1 MDAYRRYRLDM
12 ESSYYLQP
20 AITLMF
26 LLVQIA
32 SLFFLVGLVIQSI
45 TDQTILGYTTLAFCV
60 LGAVIYSVVIL
71 LPHAASLSSFRNPLS
86 DLIQSLKIVF
96 GRAGPQ
102 WASKIDE
109 CLGEIFYTHLIMS
122 PDPSRVDAAAAEIAD
137 PRFKEESVQS
147 LCLKEAPERMLT
159 RFRRLALAPADDRS
173 IQNESLSNYLLSFLR
188 FAHHFEIRMQTL
200 ETDPARFYTLR
211 KLLEPG
217 YPLHQLNSLVKP
229 LLSLQLSLKIELH
242 CLSRKLPDADR
253 EPRCIMDFHQSEMD
267 DLLWEVSL
275 EDILPGHRQRLI
287 LAACCGVLQGVRSGK
302 NLKVMSAN
310 VLSLCLAEA
319 YCALSAPGTTN
330 WVQTVQDEEHD
341 IVKTLAP
348 KVLPQLYVAMMTG
361 SDDIV
366 TTPLLDTPSLA
377 TGMPH
382 RTLWT
387 HTIRMLSQ
395 HPGLNAD
402 LFNPESIDIISYV
415 VVFEDRDVRED
426 GLRLLA
432 SLGASSERTMPQLTS
447 ALVAKVGIGLKH
459 ESQSQSLGTIEF
471 VSAIWKDSTS
481 PFNSVPKQSIT
492 NLVEVALSTDSM
504 DVRRR
509 ALSLAK
515 DVWARTYRN
524 SAEYTS
530 KIKAA
535 IEKVFIAGLDH
546 LPSGNCDRILADLTE
561 VLKKDGPSPPPYAFA
576 WDSNLGFIQDIFPVL
591 FEKIVTT
598 AIHDA
603 DGSVREKAQSLLK
616 ELSKG
621 NLVRGPID
629 ALRWLKTA
637 QPSGWWVPHNT
648 MLVWEVFIKQLD
660 LRVGLDNEAL
670 LEKLA
675 EWASTGFDE
684 LARLSSV
691 KLISTICQ
699 ERTGDL
705 ELDMVEFTIISVK
718 DRIIRE
724 MSFPTAIPII
734 LELWTHTQSVTD
746 LWEDAPEDLD
756 VTSLFKGSTRPEY
769 IEALKRAL
777 PRDLKPFLRGLR
789 ASRPTTVKWIK
800 LMAALRSSLTE
811 VVGKVLRGIANDV
824 KDVIKGS
831 LTEYSGSDSGTQE
844 PQVKADGSK
853 DDGECLSSVS
863 SETM

>member
-1 MDAYRRYRLDM
+1 MPPKAEHGDPSIDRLLQAGLFAGVVSSFVIDARRDIQEKSEQNLLDDIRLEVVRQHSIPALANCVSILWHASLYVTLFSAIMGILAKTWLTNLIPTKSKSKTMDAYRRYRLDM

-32 SLFFLVGLVIQSI
+32 SLFFLIGLVIQSI
-45 TDQTILGYTTLAFCV
+45 TDQTILGYATLAFCV
-60 LGAVIYSVVIL
+60 LGAVIYCVVIL

-102 WASKIDE
+102 WASKIDQ

-122 PDPSRVDAAAAEIAD
+122 PNPSRVDAAVAELAL

-147 LCLKEAPERMLT
+147 LCLTEAPERMLA

-173 IQNESLSNYLLSFLR
+173 LQNESLSNYLLSFLR
-188 FAHHFEIRMQTL
+188 FAHHFEMQKL
-200 ETDPARFYTLR
+200 EPDSALLHTLR
-211 KLLEPG
+211 RLLEPG
-217 YPLHQLNSLVKP
+217 YPLHQLDSLPKP

-242 CLSRKLPDADR
+242 CLFRKLPDADR

-267 DLLWEVSL
+267 ALPWEVSL
-275 EDILPGHRQRLI
+275 EDILPNHRQRLI

-302 NLKVMSAN
+302 NLKAMSAN
-310 VLSLCLAEA
+310 VLSLCLAEGRSKFFRIVESVISLHQNVA
-319 YCALSAPGTTN
+319 YCALSAPGTTD
-330 WVQTVQDEEHD
+330 WVQSVQDEEHD

-361 SDDIV
+361 SDDNV
-366 TTPLLDTPSLA
+366 TGPLLNTPSLA
-377 TGMPH
+377 TGFELGASRPPLSISTLVSFLRMPH
-382 RTLWT
+382 
-387 HTIRMLSQ
+387 
-395 HPGLNAD
+395 PD
-402 LFNPESIDIISYV
+402 LFNPESIGIISYV
-415 VVFEDRDVRED
+415 VVFEDRDVGED

-432 SLGASSERTMPQLTS
+432 SLGASSERTMPQLIS
-447 ALVAKVGIGLKH
+447 ALVANVEFGLKH
-459 ESQSQSLGTIEF
+459 ESQSQSLRTIEF
-471 VSAIWKDSTS
+471 VSTIWKDSTS

-515 DVWARTYRN
+515 GVWETTSGN
-524 SAEYTS
+524 SAEYKS
-530 KIKAA
+530 KIKAV

-561 VLKKDGPSPPPYAFA
+561 VLKEDGPSPPPYAFA
-576 WDSNLGFIQDIFPVL
+576 WDSNLGFIQDMFPVL

-621 NLVRGPID
+621 NLVHGPID

-637 QPSGWWVPHNT
+637 QPSGWWVPHDT

-675 EWASTGFDE
+675 EWASTGFNE
-684 LARLSSV
+684 SARLSSV
-691 KLISTICQ
+691 KLISTICR
-699 ERTGDL
+699 ERC
-705 ELDMVEFTIISVK
+705 MC
-718 DRIIRE
+718 
-724 MSFPTAIPII
+724 
-734 LELWTHTQSVTD
+734 
-746 LWEDAPEDLD
+746 
-756 VTSLFKGSTRPEY
+756 
-769 IEALKRAL
+769 
-777 PRDLKPFLRGLR
+777 
-789 ASRPTTVKWIK
+789 K
-800 LMAALRSSLTE
+800 LL
-811 VVGKVLRGIANDV
+811 
-824 KDVIKGS
+824 
-831 LTEYSGSDSGTQE
+831 
-844 PQVKADGSK
+844 
-853 DDGECLSSVS
+853 
-863 SETM
+863 